1 LYGFLLGV
9 WELRSK
15 IGMKIHV
22 QHEKNGVVVNQTN
35 GKSIVV
41 LRYLDIPKDPSLEEI

>member
-1 LYGFLLGV
+1 
-9 WELRSK
+9 
-15 IGMKIHV
+15 MKIHV

-35 GKSIVV
+35 GKSIVF